1 MSEIYFTP
9 PTPKPHAPRNP
20 AEVNAYLVG
29 GGIASLAAAT
39 HLIHDGHVP
48 PKQIHIIESGPVPGG
63 SMDGA
68 GTAEKGYV
76 LRGGRMLNFSY
87 LCTYDLLALIPSL
100 KDPSKTVKQE
110 LDEFNA
116 VPGNKTNAHARVV
129 AKGENGPEIVDVSK
143 MGLSMKDRKDLLF
156 VAEASEKTLGAKR
169 IDEFF
174 GKAFFTTKFW
184 FMWDTMFAF
193 EPWHSA
199 VEFKRYLHRFI
210 QEFPRINSL
219 AGVDRTPYNQYDSI
233 ILPIERYL
241 KAQGVEFR
249 HETKVTSLTFAPTDA
264 MTATEI
270 HFASTKSGA
279 TGLIHIEPHDICFLT
294 LGSMTSCSSLGT
306 NTTPPKPLPTPE
318 QAQTAPDG
326 SWQLWASLANPTANP
341 QHYAKFGNPSNFYTR
356 VEESN
361 WLSFTVTLNDPS
373 FIKQYEDWSG
383 NKAGTGALVTFKD
396 SNWLMSIVV
405 PHQPHFINQPEN
417 VQVFWGYGLFPA
429 KNGNFVDKP
438 MAECSGEEIF
448 RELLGHLNFPLEPTL
463 GTSITIPCML
473 PYITSQFL
481 TRKEGDRPKVIPE
494 GSTNLAL
501 LGQYVEMERDTVF
514 TVEYSVRAAQMAV
527 HELMGTKMRPR
538 DVYRGEHHVGVLVE
552 ALKMLLT

>member
-1 MSEIYFTP
+1 MEIVLIKTGLLLS
-9 PTPKPHAPRNP
+9 H
-20 AEVNAYLVG
+20 
-29 GGIASLAAAT
+29 GIALWNSSVISTASFRSFHVSIRSLE
-39 HLIHDGHVP
+39 LIEHHTT
-48 PKQIHIIESGPVPGG
+48 S
-63 SMDGA
+63 
-68 GTAEKGYV
+68 T
-76 LRGGRMLNFSY
+76 
-87 LCTYDLLALIPSL
+87 TPSFFQL
-100 KDPSKTVKQE
+100 SDISK
-110 LDEFNA
+110 
-116 VPGNKTNAHARVV
+116 
-129 AKGENGPEIVDVSK
+129 
-143 MGLSMKDRKDLLF
+143 
-156 VAEASEKTLGAKR
+156 
-169 IDEFF
+169 
-174 GKAFFTTKFW
+174 
-184 FMWDTMFAF
+184 
-193 EPWHSA
+193 
-199 VEFKRYLHRFI
+199 
-210 QEFPRINSL
+210 
-219 AGVDRTPYNQYDSI
+219 
-233 ILPIERYL
+233 L
-241 KAQGVEFR
+241 KALNSVMVRTTYLFQTASPNKFS
-249 HETKVTSLTFAPTDA
+249 ETKVTSLTFAPTDA